1 MQDGGKVVTAT
12 MATMMKTTAMVVE
25 ERER

>member
-12 MATMMKTTAMVVE
+12 MAAMMKTTAMLVE